1 MEPVLFPVSSR
12 GRGLAAAQ
20 LFVFGGIFA
29 ARAAAPALENG
40 SFEQGL
46 QGWTVTATADAA
58 AVARVLP
65 EAASFGRQGLRVR
78 NTPACPQ
85 FNLVSAA
92 VPVTVGRT
100 YTVSYWCGGGEPGV
114 GGMTVEMVFVD
125 GKGARLNPAQASI
138 RKWPRGAAAAARCF
152 ENPVIAAAAPEGAV
166 SFSVHIHPANA
177 KPAGPVDLDD
187 FIVTE
192 LPETAPAA
200 VEVKPGQAH
209 PVPPFDPVR
218 LQACLDDLQADP
230 HRGQPPPKIVLK
242 LDDFRPV
249 RGKPHPQWLKVA
261 DFAKSKNLKV
271 NFGIVAQGLAEE
283 CPDFVAWTKERNASG
298 MIEFWNHGW
307 DHGERAG
314 ENGKRIQEFC
324 GESYEY
330 QKKHLTDSNRL
341 AREKLGFPFV
351 TFGAPFNS
359 TDAST
364 LKVLSEDPDIKVW
377 LYGDVKNSAGKTV
390 LDRTFPVSL
399 ESPTFIPNYAA
410 FVEGY
415 AHNRAAAY
423 FVLQGHPANWND
435 ERWEQFVKIVE
446 FLTAQNA
453 EFVLA
458 RDVAAALPAK

>member
-1 MEPVLFPVSSR
+1 MKSNLFFTAAAL
-12 GRGLAAAQ
+12 GFGAFQAALAAS
-20 LFVFGGIFA
+20 
-29 ARAAAPALENG
+29 PALENG

-46 QGWTVTATADAA
+46 QSWAVTGADPAV
-58 AVARVLP
+58 VARVLP
-65 EAASFGRQGLRVR
+65 EAASFGRQGLRVQ
-78 NTPACPQ
+78 NTPACPR
-85 FNLVSAA
+85 FDVASTPVN
-92 VPVTVGRT
+92 VTVGRT
-100 YTVSYWCGGGEPGV
+100 YTVSYWCGGGTPGA
-114 GGMTVEMVFVD
+114 GGVTVEMVFAD
-125 GKGARLNPAQASI
+125 AKGARLKPAPASI
-138 RKWPRGAAAAARCF
+138 RKWPQGGATGARCF
-152 ENPVIAAAAPEGAV
+152 ENSVIAAAAPEGAV
-166 SFSVHIHPANA
+166 SFSVHIRPTSSR
-177 KPAGPVDLDD
+177 PAGPVDLDD
-187 FIVTE
+187 FVVAE
-192 LPETAPAA
+192 LPENAPPPA
-200 VEVKPGQAH
+200 EVKPGSAH
-209 PVPPFDPVR
+209 PIPPFDPAR
-218 LQACLDDLQADP
+218 LQACLDEITRDP
-230 HRGQPPPKIVLK
+230 HRGKPPTRIVLK

-261 DFAKSKNLKV
+261 EFAKSKNIKV

-330 QKKHLTDSNRL
+330 QKKHLSDSNRL

-351 TFGAPFNS
+351 TFGAPFNT
-359 TDAST
+359 TDAAT
-364 LKVLSEDPDIKVW
+364 LKVLQEDPDIKVW
-377 LYGDVKNSAGKTV
+377 LYGNTRNTAGKTV

-415 AHNRAAAY
+415 AHNRGSAY

-435 ERWEQFVKIVE
+435 ERREQFVKIVE
-446 FLTAQNA
+446 FLIAQQD

-458 RDVAAALPAK
+458 RDMTAAPAAGQAK